1 MYIDYG
7 TEFSIEKF
15 SHIPT
20 QSQEDADAQSMPV
33 DSQTQP
39 EEQQAAVDEAQE
51 SCAND
56 DKTSVENED
65 INEKAAEAY
74 NIYLERHPEMSIEEQ
89 IVEAEEKL
97 NDIAKNSK
105 VNKAKQS
112 KLKIDEKLKRQAERK
127 HDPALDDPKE
137 AAKRSQIEKHKKEA
151 REEYMRRHSMEF
163 FGFGKKK
170 EIIKTLDEIKTSSN
184 YEKGLKDLVN
194 KTFKNAW
201 NYKAYKLPKW
211 YKNTEYG
218 DMGFEEKISLFE
230 GNYDAIEY
238 VKNNKYIIELSGIF
252 SFAFG
257 QPTEYEIYNKTLNDI
272 QKRWETRLLE
282 RAKDFE
288 PKLKEIYPD
297 SELSVSV
304 GIGDGDEGAVY
315 PEIKISVPVSYF
327 E

>member
-39 EEQQAAVDEAQE
+39 EEQQAAADE
-51 SCAND
+51 
-56 DKTSVENED
+56 
-65 INEKAAEAY
+65 AAEAY

-112 KLKIDEKLKRQAERK
+112 KLKIDENLKRQAERK

-137 AAKRSQIEKHKKEA
+137 VAKRAQIEKHKKEA

-170 EIIKTLDEIKTSSN
+170 K
-184 YEKGLKDLVN
+184 
-194 KTFKNAW
+194 
-201 NYKAYKLPKW
+201 
-211 YKNTEYG
+211 
-218 DMGFEEKISLFE
+218 
-230 GNYDAIEY
+230 
-238 VKNNKYIIELSGIF
+238 
-252 SFAFG
+252 
-257 QPTEYEIYNKTLNDI
+257 
-272 QKRWETRLLE
+272 
-282 RAKDFE
+282 
-288 PKLKEIYPD
+288 
-297 SELSVSV
+297 
-304 GIGDGDEGAVY
+304 
-315 PEIKISVPVSYF
+315 
-327 E
+327 

>member
-15 SHIPT
+15 SHIPL

-39 EEQQAAVDEAQE
+39 EEQQAAADEAQE

-74 NIYLERHPEMSIEEQ
+74 NIYLERHPELSIEEQ

-112 KLKIDEKLKRQAERK
+112 KFNIDEKLKRQAERR

-137 AAKRSQIEKHKKEA
+137 AAKKAQIEKHKKEA
-151 REEYMRRHSMEF
+151 HEEYMRRHSMEL
-163 FGFGKKK
+163 FGFGKNQKK
-170 EIIKTLDEIKTSSN
+170 K
-184 YEKGLKDLVN
+184 
-194 KTFKNAW
+194 
-201 NYKAYKLPKW
+201 
-211 YKNTEYG
+211 
-218 DMGFEEKISLFE
+218 
-230 GNYDAIEY
+230 
-238 VKNNKYIIELSGIF
+238 
-252 SFAFG
+252 
-257 QPTEYEIYNKTLNDI
+257 
-272 QKRWETRLLE
+272 
-282 RAKDFE
+282 
-288 PKLKEIYPD
+288 
-297 SELSVSV
+297 
-304 GIGDGDEGAVY
+304 
-315 PEIKISVPVSYF
+315 
-327 E
+327 

>member
-15 SHIPT
+15 SHIPL

-33 DSQTQP
+33 DSQSQP
-39 EEQQAAVDEAQE
+39 EEQQAAADEAQE

-112 KLKIDEKLKRQAERK
+112 KLKRQAERK
-127 HDPALDDPKE
+127 HDPTIDDPKE
-137 AAKRSQIEKHKKEA
+137 AAKRAQIEKHKKEA

-163 FGFGKKK
+163 FGFSKKK
-170 EIIKTLDEIKTSSN
+170 RIIKTLDEIKTSSN

-211 YKNTEYG
+211 YKYTEYG

-282 RAKDFE
+282 KAKDFE
-288 PKLKEIYPD
+288 PKLKEIYPNSD
-297 SELSVSV
+297 LSVSV

-315 PEIKISVPVSYF
+315 PEIKISVLVSYF

>member
-15 SHIPT
+15 SHIPL
-20 QSQEDADAQSMPV
+20 QSQEEADAQSMPV
-33 DSQTQP
+33 DSQSQP
-39 EEQQAAVDEAQE
+39 EEQQAAADEAQE
-51 SCAND
+51 SCANNN
-56 DKTSVENED
+56 KTSVENED

-74 NIYLERHPEMSIEEQ
+74 NTYLERHPEMSIEEQ

-112 KLKIDEKLKRQAERK
+112 KLKIDERLKRLEERRR
-127 HDPALDDPKE
+127 DSDLDDPKK
-137 AAKRSQIEKHKKEA
+137 AAKRAQIEKHKKEA

-163 FGFGKKK
+163 FGFGKK
-170 EIIKTLDEIKTSSN
+170 IIKTLDEIKTSSN

-211 YKNTEYG
+211 YKDTEYG

-282 RAKDFE
+282 KAKDFE
-288 PKLKEIYPD
+288 PKLKEIYPNSD
-297 SELSVSV
+297 LSVSV
-304 GIGDGDEGAVY
+304 GIGDGDEGCVY